1 VKAVFS
7 GRYINTALISRLC
20 LMVFDCEH
28 FKSLVLHMSVTAVI
42 AYNVLFVFAPEAAL
56 SAVRHSNATLMLHA
70 RY

>member
-1 VKAVFS
+1 
-7 GRYINTALISRLC
+7 
-20 LMVFDCEH
+20 MVFDCEH